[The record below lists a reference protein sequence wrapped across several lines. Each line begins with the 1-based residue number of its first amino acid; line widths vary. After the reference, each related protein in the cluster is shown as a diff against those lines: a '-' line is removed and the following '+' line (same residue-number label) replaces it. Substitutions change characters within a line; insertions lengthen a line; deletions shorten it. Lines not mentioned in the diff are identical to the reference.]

1 LTSTLIEMKKPALFS
16 ALFLALLLA
25 GNTAWSQPA
34 TNSESMPPWT
44 VLALKLVSAT
54 HVQPTTGIVI
64 GAPNLVAVGIDFA
77 REGDE
82 IMVLDGGTDIVRH
95 GRPATIVH
103 TLPADK
109 LAILKVQGLSRP
121 AASVSALAESELQS
135 LNLVAFPPAEMIAQ
149 GSSPVRSAV
158 KALPAITTSHPTLDP
173 FPNVSGAFTDNC
185 GNLVAFNL
193 SVGLQSMQPS
203 SSPRVAWGDALQ
215 RAATQAGSSLKLAPC
230 SAASTVA
237 EPQPQAQSEAQPK
250 GTRPEKTQDAPAQT
264 EPVAAADAE
273 QQLQP
278 ESEPESGSGAGASVE
293 QPSGVPATS
302 SEEQPTDQAGT
313 TAEEALEPD
322 TVTHESSSVETSHAA
337 GAETESAT
345 ESSPALAALVI
356 IGLLLLAGLLWYLH
370 RRRKQTSES
379 DAFKPFIAAGD
390 GPAEPDTV
398 RFAPADAQ
406 PAALLLQLT
415 GTTPQGETLVLE
427 APINSAEWAVEIG
440 RENAGAAQ
448 GLVLPHPSIS
458 RQHAELRLR
467 EGRLVVSDLDSTN
480 GTRLNGVACLPG
492 EVFLVQ
498 SGDELQ
504 LGDVCCSI
512 VLSAGEE
519 PVQPLP

>member
-64 GAPNLVAVGIDFA
+64 GAPDLVVVGIDFA

-103 TLPADK
+103 SLPADK
-109 LAILKVQGLSRP
+109 LAILQVQGLNRP
-121 AASVSALAESELQS
+121 AASVSALAESEFQS

-149 GSSPVRSAV
+149 GASPVRSAV

-215 RAATQAGSSLKLAPC
+215 RAATQAGSSLKLVPC
-230 SAASTVA
+230 SEVSTGA
-237 EPQPQAQSEAQPK
+237 EAQSDAQSDAQSES
-250 GTRPEKTQDAPAQT
+250 TQDVPAQT

-278 ESEPESGSGAGASVE
+278 ESEPESVSDAGASVE
-293 QPSGVPATS
+293 QPPEEPATS

-313 TAEEALEPD
+313 AAEDALEPD
-322 TVTHESSSVETSHAA
+322 AVTDESSSVETSHAA
-337 GAETESAT
+337 GAETGSAT

-370 RRRKQTSES
+370 RRRKQGSEV
-379 DAFKPFIAAGD
+379 DAFKPSISAED
-390 GPAEPDTV
+390 RPAEPDTV
-398 RFAPADAQ
+398 RFAPADVQ

-427 APINSAEWAVEIG
+427 APIKGAEWAVEIG
-440 RENAGAAQ
+440 RENAGTAQ

-458 RQHAELRLR
+458 RHHAELRLQ

-504 LGDVCCSI
+504 LGDVRCSI
-512 VLSAGEE
+512 VLSAGEQ